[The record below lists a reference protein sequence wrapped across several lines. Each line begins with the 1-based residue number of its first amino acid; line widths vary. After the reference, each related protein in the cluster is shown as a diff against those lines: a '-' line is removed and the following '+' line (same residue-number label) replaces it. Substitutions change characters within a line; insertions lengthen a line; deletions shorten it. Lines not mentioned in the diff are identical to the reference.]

1 VSLSLHLTLINRLR
15 AYFFAGILVTAPV
28 GITFYLAWLFIDF
41 VDRSVKSLVPNIYAG
56 LPGISI
62 PGIGLLAALLGFT
75 LIGALTA
82 GFVGRLVVRLNDA
95 VLAKLPVARGVYS
108 AIKQILETVLAKKS
122 NAFREAVLVEY
133 PRKGVWTLGFL
144 AGEAAPSIARAAG
157 DQMAEKG
164 EMESG
169 GGLVAVFIPTTP
181 NPTSGFLMFF
191 PKADIRPLP
200 IAVEDGL
207 KYVVSCGVVMP
218 EERG

>member
-1 VSLSLHLTLINRLR
+1 VSFHLTLMSRIR
-15 AYFFAGILVTAPV
+15 AYFLAGILVTAPV
-28 GITFYLAWLFIDF
+28 GITFYLAWLFIDA
-41 VDRSVKSLVPNIYAG
+41 VDRGVKALVPNIYAD

-62 PGIGLLAALLGFT
+62 PGIGLVAALVGFT

-82 GFVGRLVVRLNDA
+82 GFVGRMIVRLNDL
-95 VLAKLPVARGVYS
+95 VLARLPVARGIYG

-144 AGEAAPSIARAAG
+144 AGDAAPSIARAAG
-157 DQMAEKG
+157 EG
-164 EMESG
+164 EM
-169 GGLVAVFIPTTP
+169 VAVFIPTTP

-191 PKADIRPLP
+191 AKGEIRPLP

-218 EERG
+218 GERG